1 MWWCGWIPNER
12 PGSVVL
18 EWLSLEVLGSSTLL
32 AASYNRDRL
41 GRITSRSLNV
51 LGQSVSDSY
60 HYDAAGRL
68 WQVERG
74 STSVSYSYDDN
85 GNRLSKT
92 TVSDGV
98 TTTVS
103 ASYDAQ
109 DRLLTA
115 GTCSYSYSANG
126 ELQQKTCGTATT
138 RYDYDLLGNLR
149 QVRLPGD
156 VTIDYLTDGQDR
168 RIGKRV
174 NGVLVQGLRYG
185 DQLNPVA
192 ELDGSGT
199 LVSRFVYARF
209 VWRSNG
215 VGNMQQS
222 ARFSR
227 TVCWTSAP
235 IRYQNHPHGTR
246 PPPITAA

>member
-1 MWWCGWIPNER
+1 MVAGR
-12 PGSVVL
+12 KPGSHPFHK
-18 EWLSLEVLGSSTLL
+18 WCT
-32 AASYNRDRL
+32 
-41 GRITSRSLNV
+41 
-51 LGQSVSDSY
+51 
-60 HYDAAGRL
+60 AGRL

-92 TVSDGV
+92 TVNDAG

-199 LVSRFVYARF
+199 LVSRFVYASQGHVPDYMVKGGITYRIISDHLGSPRLVVNAATGEVAQQLDYDEF
-209 VWRSNG
+209 G
-215 VGNMQQS
+215 V
-222 ARFSR
+222 
-227 TVCWTSAP
+227 V
-235 IRYQNHPHGTR
+235 TR
-246 PPPITAA
+246 DTNPGFQPFGFAGGLYEPATGLTLTDPLIFPLK